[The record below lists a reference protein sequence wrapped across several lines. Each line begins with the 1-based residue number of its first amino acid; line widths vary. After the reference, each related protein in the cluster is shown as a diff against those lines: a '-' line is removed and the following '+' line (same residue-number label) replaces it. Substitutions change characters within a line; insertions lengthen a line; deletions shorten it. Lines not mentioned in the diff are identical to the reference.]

1 MTEAV
6 AGVRARAVAI
16 PIWAWLT
23 AIVGCSAVVHVL
35 LGRQIVAPWIMVDEL
50 VYSELAKSF
59 AAHGQFLIRG
69 VPTSGYGFVYPILIA
84 PAWRL
89 FTSVPHAYAAA
100 KDINAVVV
108 SLTAIPVYFLA
119 RRLVGPAP
127 SLVAAALSV
136 LVPSLL
142 YSGTLMTEN
151 AFYPLFAVVVL
162 VLVLALERPTL
173 RRQVLLLALIGLAYL
188 TRAQAVAL
196 VPAVLVAP
204 LLLGLFERRVRAQLR
219 AFLPTYAIVG
229 AAAVLVLAAS
239 AARGR
244 SPLSLL
250 GAYQAATSGS
260 YSVSESAHYALWHVA
275 ELDLY
280 LGVIPFAA
288 LLVLWIQPRA
298 LPRAA
303 QAFVAASLPVT
314 VFLVAEVAA
323 FASRQ
328 SQRIE
333 ERNMFYVA
341 PFALIALV
349 AVGTIGTRRR
359 RWYLVAGTAAAILP
373 ALIPYDRFITTSA
386 VSDTFALLPWWWVN
400 NHYLSLEQIKWGA
413 LGAGLA
419 AGAVFLAVP
428 RRYVAVLA
436 VLVAAYF
443 VTTTAVV
450 QRGRNG
456 IRITAVGSLWA
467 GIRNG
472 ERDWVDRKVG
482 HDADV
487 SMIWNGRVSA
497 YAVWENEFFNRS
509 IGTVYDLGG
518 SVPGG
523 LPETHVRPL
532 ASGRLVD
539 DAGHAVTARYALTSD
554 GADLLG
560 TVIARDP
567 RIGLYLVRVNG
578 PLIVIKTVVHGLY
591 TDPGDTWSKKVV
603 TYARSSCTGG
613 KLSVQLQSDASLYRS
628 TQVVTAVVGGKVAGV
643 ARIPPTKIAR
653 LVVPLEPDARDVCH
667 VRFDVAKTLVPAQVI
682 RGSTDER
689 PLGAHFLRFDFV
701 PRP

>member
-1 MTEAV
+1 M

-16 PIWAWLT
+16 PVWAWLT

-69 VPTSGYGFVYPILIA
+69 VPTSGYGFVYPVLIA

-89 FTSVPHAYAAA
+89 FTSVPHAYAVA
-100 KDINAVVV
+100 KDINAVVI

-119 RRLVGPAP
+119 RRLVGPP
-127 SLVAAALSV
+127 LSLVAAALSV
-136 LVPSLL
+136 LVPSML

-151 AFYPLFAVVVL
+151 AFYPLFAVLVL

-173 RRQVLLLALIGLAYL
+173 RLQVLLLVLLALAYL

-204 LLLGLFERRVRAQLR
+204 VLLGLFERRVRAHLR
-219 AFLPTYAIVG
+219 AWAPTYAIVG
-229 AAAVLVLAAS
+229 AAALVVLAAS
-239 AARGR
+239 AVRGR

-250 GAYQAATSGS
+250 GAYRAATSSS
-260 YSVSESAHYALWHVA
+260 YSVSESARYGLWHVA

-288 LLVLWIQPRA
+288 LLVLWLSPRA
-298 LPRAA
+298 LPRAG

-314 VFLVAEVAA
+314 VLLVAEVAA

-359 RWYLVAGTAAAILP
+359 RWYLIAGAAAAILP
-373 ALIPYDRFITTSA
+373 AFIPYDRFITTSA

-400 NHYLSLEQIKWGA
+400 NHYLSLGQIKWGA
-413 LGAGLA
+413 LGAGIA
-419 AGAVFLAVP
+419 AGVVFLAVP
-428 RRYVAVLA
+428 RRYLALVA

-443 VTTTAVV
+443 VITTASV
-450 QRGRNG
+450 QRGRHG

-467 GIRNG
+467 GIHNG
-472 ERDWVDRKVG
+472 ERNWVDRKVG

-509 IGTVYDLGG
+509 IRTVYDLGG
-518 SVPGG
+518 AVPGG
-523 LPETHVRPL
+523 LPETPVRPL

-539 DAGHAVTARYALTSD
+539 DAGRAVTARYALTSD
-554 GADLLG
+554 GADLVG
-560 TVIARDP
+560 KVIARDSG
-567 RIGLYLVRVNG
+567 IGLYLVRVDG
-578 PLIVIKTVVHGLY
+578 PLIVIKTAVHGLY

-603 TYARSSCTGG
+603 TYSRSSCAGG
-613 KLSVQLQSDASLYRS
+613 KLSVQLQSDANLYRS
-628 TQVVTAVVGGKVAGV
+628 EQVVTAIVRGKVAGV
-643 ARIPPTKIAR
+643 ARIPPTKIVR
-653 LVVPLEPDARDVCH
+653 LVVPLRPDARNVCH

-682 RGSTDER
+682 KGSTDER
-689 PLGAHFLRFDFV
+689 PLGAHFLRFDV
-701 PRP
+701 IQ